1 MRFTVPQFIDVEDKI
16 FGPLSFRQFAY
27 LTGGAGLSYILYTVI
42 PSIFLAILAIIPV
55 ASFAIALA
63 FVKVNDKPFIDTVEA
78 AIRFALGEK
87 LYLWKRSPVEKK
99 EIKEKAVDTTKHY
112 TPALTESKLH
122 DISWG
127 LDVLSQK
134 RQE

>member
-27 LTGGAGLSYILYTVI
+27 LTGGAGLSYILYTII
-42 PSIFLAILAIIPV
+42 PTLILALVAIIPV

-63 FVKVNDKPFIDTVEA
+63 FVRINEKPFIDTVEA

-87 LYLWKRSPVEKK
+87 LYIWKRSPVEKK
-99 EIKEKAVDTTKHY
+99 TPEAIAPVQTKRY
-112 TPALTESKLH
+112 VSALTESKLH

-134 RQE
+134 RPE

>member
-87 LYLWKRSPVEKK
+87 LYLWKRSPIEKK